1 MYLYYHSVIWSLS
14 LLSLFHCRFWS
25 DHSDTHTSLYIN
37 RAVGRCGLQ
46 YIRIS
51 VTASEVTTEGG
62 IEMRLLLLLLR
73 ECYAVQTAGINNASV
88 ERQFNDVNSKLI
100 NYMVNA
106 SITGGWDTTKSNVQ
120 SNGPIQYTKAS
131 KGELSWPQDDSDSMT
146 T

>member
-1 MYLYYHSVIWSLS
+1 MLDGHRHHHLPLHHHSKQSQDVNMYLYYHSVIWSLS

-46 YIRIS
+46 YI
-51 VTASEVTTEGG
+51 
-62 IEMRLLLLLLR
+62 R